1 MTLKKIDL
9 PLTDI
14 QNACKRWHIR
24 ELALFGS
31 ILREDFCPDSDI
43 DFLVTFEPNT
53 RRGLTETLQIQDEF
67 QAIFGRKV
75 DLIVKSAI
83 ERSDNWLRKK
93 NILESAQTIYRDDL
107 GCSQFQTE

>member
-1 MTLKKIDL
+1 MKLTNIDL

-14 QNACKRWHIR
+14 QTTCRRWNIK

-31 ILREDFCPDSDI
+31 VLREDFCPDSDI
-43 DFLVTFEPNT
+43 DLLVTFAPET
-53 RRGLTETLQIQDEF
+53 KRGLTEALQIQDEF

-75 DLIVKSAI
+75 DLIIKSAI

-93 NILESAQTIYRDDL
+93 NILESAQTIY
-107 GCSQFQTE
+107 TA

>member
-1 MTLKKIDL
+1 MTLKNINL

-14 QNACKRWHIR
+14 QRICERWHIT

-31 ILREDFCPDSDI
+31 VLRSDFHPESDI
-43 DFLVTFEPNT
+43 DLLVTFDPNAK
-53 RRGLTETLQIQDEF
+53 RGLTETLQIQDEF
-67 QAIFGRKV
+67 QVLLDRKV

-93 NILESAQTIYRDDL
+93 NILESAQTIYVA
-107 GCSQFQTE
+107 